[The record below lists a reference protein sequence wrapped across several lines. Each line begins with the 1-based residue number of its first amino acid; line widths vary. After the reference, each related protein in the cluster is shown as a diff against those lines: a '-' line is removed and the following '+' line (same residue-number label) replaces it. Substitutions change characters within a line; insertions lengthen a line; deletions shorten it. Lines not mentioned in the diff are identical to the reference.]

1 MNSTVD
7 VVVVGAGMSGL
18 YTLHKLR
25 GLGLTVQVFET
36 GDGVGGTWYWNRY
49 PGARVDVKSM
59 EYNLPFDP
67 LLDQDWEWAEK
78 YPPQEELRRYL
89 DHVADR
95 FDLRRNIQL
104 KTRVTEAVYDEPAR
118 SWLVRTN
125 RGDEVTAQYVI
136 MATGCLSTAK
146 LPEVPGL
153 ESYTGRWYHTGHW
166 TEEAVDFAGKRVG
179 VVGTGASGVHV
190 IPLIARQAAEL
201 TVFQRT
207 PNFVV
212 PANNHPIDP
221 EHQRTVKADY
231 AGFRRANR
239 ESPFGT
245 AFPPATKSALEVSH
259 EERTAYFDLNW
270 YSADNHPAGL
280 LVGYTDM
287 ITNKEANDTVAQYV
301 RDRIADI
308 VEDPEVAAT
317 LQPVDHPFGTKR
329 PCVGTDYY
337 ETYNLPHVS
346 LVNVR
351 ATPIAEITPS
361 GIRTSEQ
368 DYAFDT
374 IVFATGF
381 DAMTGALSRID
392 IRGRD
397 GMALGE
403 KWTDGPRTYL
413 GIAVAGFPNL
423 FTVTGPGSPSVL
435 SNMAVSIEQ
444 HVEWVSDAIVA
455 LRKRGASTIE
465 ATIEAEDAWTQHVDE
480 VSRMT
485 LYPTADSYYIGANV
499 PGKPRVFLPYA
510 GGVGLYR
517 KVCDE
522 VAANGYEGFA
532 LA

>member
-1 MNSTVD
+1 MD

-18 YTLHKLR
+18 YALHRLR
-25 GLGLTVQVFET
+25 GAGLTVQVFEAG
-36 GDGVGGTWYWNRY
+36 GDVGGTWYWNRY

-59 EYNLPFDP
+59 EYNFSFDP
-67 LLDQDWEWAEK
+67 DLEQDWEWTEK
-78 YPPQEELRRYL
+78 YPPQEQLRRYF

-95 FDLRRNIQL
+95 FDLRRDIQL
-104 KTRVTEAVYDEPAR
+104 KTRVIEAVYAEPAQR
-118 SWLVRTN
+118 WLVRTD

-136 MATGCLSTAK
+136 MATGCLSAAK

-153 ESYTGRWYHTGHW
+153 ERFTGRWYHTGHW
-166 TEEAVDFAGKRVG
+166 PEEAVDFTGERVG
-179 VVGTGASGVHV
+179 VVGTGSSGVHV

-207 PNFVV
+207 PNFVI

-221 EHQRTVKADY
+221 EHQRSVKSNY
-231 AGFRRANR
+231 AQFRQANR
-239 ESPFGT
+239 ESAFGT
-245 AFPPATKSALEVSH
+245 AFPLATKSALQVSD
-259 EERTAYFDLNW
+259 EERTAYFDQHW
-270 YSADNHPAGL
+270 YGPDNHPAGL

-287 ITNKEANDTVAQYV
+287 ITSREANDTVARYV
-301 RDRIADI
+301 RDRIAEI
-308 VEDPEVAAT
+308 VDDPQVAAT

-337 ETYNLPHVS
+337 ETYNLPHVN
-346 LVNVR
+346 LVDLR
-351 ATPIAEITPS
+351 KTPITEITPS

-368 DYAFDT
+368 EHSLDA

-381 DAMTGALSRID
+381 DAITGALSRID
-392 IRGRD
+392 IRGR
-397 GMALGE
+397 GGLALTE
-403 KWTDGPRTYL
+403 KWAEGPRTYL

-444 HVEWVSDAIVA
+444 HIEWVADVIAA
-455 LRKRGASTIE
+455 LRERGAATFE
-465 ATIEAEDAWTQHVDE
+465 ATIEAEGAWTQHVAD

-485 LYPTADSYYIGANV
+485 LYPAADSYYLGANV

-517 KVCDE
+517 EKCDE
-522 VAANGYEGFA
+522 VAANGYEGFTIA
-532 LA
+532 